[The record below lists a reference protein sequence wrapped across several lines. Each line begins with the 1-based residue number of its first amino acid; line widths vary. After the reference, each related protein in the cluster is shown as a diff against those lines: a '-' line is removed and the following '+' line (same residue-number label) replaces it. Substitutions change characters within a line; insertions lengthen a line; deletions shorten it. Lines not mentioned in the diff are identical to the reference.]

1 MTGTLVKYE
10 TIPTNAT
17 TYEEQVAIV
26 ELMRRL
32 ACTPGVADRL
42 MRCLERFPEM
52 ERCLTGFED
61 RCRTTQ
67 QRCDSIEMLC
77 QNFLCPGNV
86 NFSQRTIDEYSNRSL
101 VKLKEI
107 VQNLG
112 GDFVNAFP
120 VPPGKKIRLTHKP
133 RPGYTPTKMRV
144 DMNLAGGAQN
154 YSDFTLQFFL
164 IPGGVNSDQGLEIGN
179 ENDGNLYLNK
189 DGSQI
194 EVTFPEYRG
203 TPLDI
208 GSLETLAVVISNN
221 GGANNLDSA
230 HVNVWYDNSRF
241 YELCKARCACK

>member
-1 MTGTLVKYE
+1 MTGNLVKYE

-120 VPPGKKIRLTHKP
+120 VPPGKKIRLTHK
-133 RPGYTPTKMRV
+133 
-144 DMNLAGGAQN
+144 
-154 YSDFTLQFFL
+154 
-164 IPGGVNSDQGLEIGN
+164 
-179 ENDGNLYLNK
+179 
-189 DGSQI
+189 
-194 EVTFPEYRG
+194 
-203 TPLDI
+203 
-208 GSLETLAVVISNN
+208 ETLAVVISNN